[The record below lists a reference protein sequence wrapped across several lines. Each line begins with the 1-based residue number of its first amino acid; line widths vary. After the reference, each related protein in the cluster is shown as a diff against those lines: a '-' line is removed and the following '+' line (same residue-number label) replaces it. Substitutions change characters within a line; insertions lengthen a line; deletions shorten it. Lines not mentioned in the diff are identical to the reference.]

1 MPASFEIA
9 CSDGSY
15 RVGIES
21 GLAAKALARSGD
33 TIILHDAYFTALA
46 QQFPGNSVAVVA
58 EETNKSL
65 DAMPAVISRMRDL
78 GVNRKTHLIAVGGGI
93 TQDIAAFCA
102 TVFMRGLTWSYLP
115 TTMLSMADSCIGGKS
130 SINVGKYKNLVGMIY
145 PPEEVLIDPNFA
157 RTLSDEQMVEGLCEA
172 VKICFCKDVQTFER
186 YIALNPMPG
195 MPARALEDVLGLT
208 LEAKRWFIEVD
219 EFDKAE
225 RLLLNFGHT
234 FGHAIESATNFRISH
249 GTAVGMGMLCAIALG
264 TRLGRNYAATPR
276 VARLREYTE
285 LLLATVPDKDKR
297 LAGITAAQCFELCR
311 SDKKHEKDNFV
322 FITIGE
328 DGLIERLRL
337 PKTADNS
344 AILTAAFADILA
356 KYQS

>member
-9 CSDGSY
+9 CSEGSY
-15 RVGIES
+15 RVGIEA
-21 GLAAKALARSGD
+21 GLAAKALARGGD

-46 QQFPGNSVAVVA
+46 EQFPGNSVAIVA

-65 DAMPAVISRMRDL
+65 DAMPAIISRMRDL

-93 TQDIAAFCA
+93 TQDVAAFCA
-102 TVFMRGLTWSYLP
+102 TVFMRGISWSYLP

-130 SINVGKYKNLVGMIY
+130 SINVGKHKNLVGMIY
-145 PPEEVLIDPNFA
+145 PPQEVLIDPDFA
-157 RTLSDEQMVEGLCEA
+157 KTLSDEQVVEGLCEA
-172 VKICFCKDVQTFER
+172 VKICFCKDAQTFDR
-186 YIALNPMPG
+186 YIALGPAPG
-195 MPARALEDVLGLT
+195 LSSRALEEVLGLT
-208 LEAKRWFIEVD
+208 LEAKRWFIEID

-264 TRLGRNYAATPR
+264 KRLGRDYAGAPR
-276 VARLREYTE
+276 VEQLRAHTHA
-285 LLLATVPDKDKR
+285 LLTSVPDKAGR
-297 LAGITAAQCFELCR
+297 LAGITAQQCFELCG

-322 FITIGE
+322 FIAITAQGQV
-328 DGLIERLRL
+328 ERLRL
-337 PKTADNS
+337 PKTAGNS
-344 AILTAAFADILA
+344 ALLTAAFDDVLA
-356 KYQS
+356 EYRT